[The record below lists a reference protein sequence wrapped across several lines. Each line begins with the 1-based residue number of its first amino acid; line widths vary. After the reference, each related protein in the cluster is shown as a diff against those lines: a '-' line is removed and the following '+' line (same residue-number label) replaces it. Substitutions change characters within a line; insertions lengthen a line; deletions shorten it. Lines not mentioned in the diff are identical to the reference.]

1 MVLITLMKLALASVN
16 KCVTVAISVFSN
28 SSVHIYLKLG
38 SELRAARWMPSLSN
52 QSQSSAW

>member
-1 MVLITLMKLALASVN
+1 MVLITLASVN
-16 KCVTVAISVFSN
+16 KFVTVAISVFSN